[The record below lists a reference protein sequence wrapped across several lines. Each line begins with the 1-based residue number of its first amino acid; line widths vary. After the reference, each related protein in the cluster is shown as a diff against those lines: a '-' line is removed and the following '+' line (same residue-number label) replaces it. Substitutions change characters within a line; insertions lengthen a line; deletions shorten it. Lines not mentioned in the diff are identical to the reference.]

1 MPIAEVQAKAG
12 AFQSK
17 IWWRNLREY
26 GAAALVVVF
35 FGYRMVETADLLVR
49 AGMALIVAG
58 TCYLTWQLHRKG
70 SARQLPKEAG
80 LSSFVE
86 FQRRELVRQ
95 RDMLTGLWSWY
106 LGPLVP
112 GLVLM
117 IVAMGR
123 ANPGHLRHIWPVTG
137 VYLAVI
143 LLVFL
148 AIDRLNK
155 RAARGLQRQID
166 ELDASS
172 R

>member
-1 MPIAEVQAKAG
+1 
-12 AFQSK
+12 
-17 IWWRNLREY
+17 
-26 GAAALVVVF
+26 
-35 FGYRMVETADLLVR
+35 
-49 AGMALIVAG
+49 
-58 TCYLTWQLHRKG
+58 
-70 SARQLPKEAG
+70 
-80 LSSFVE
+80 
-86 FQRRELVRQ
+86 
-95 RDMLTGLWSWY
+95 MLTGLWSWY